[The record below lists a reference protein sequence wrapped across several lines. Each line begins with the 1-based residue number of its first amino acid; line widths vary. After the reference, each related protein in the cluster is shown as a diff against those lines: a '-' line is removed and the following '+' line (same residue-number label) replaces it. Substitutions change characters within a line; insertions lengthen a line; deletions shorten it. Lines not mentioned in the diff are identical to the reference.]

1 MTLACAKGGRGQR
14 AAMWQHTLLF
24 QLPQN
29 TDVSLWLLSCPRV
42 ITYTRYWKKLQHLLK
57 WKCITS
63 VITKTKGW
71 GAVFV
76 SPKHARNFNYLQ
88 IIFIWRSHILRAQWF
103 WERNQIAPRQ
113 KYLLQAGTRCSELC
127 QLPAAAL
134 PPPAL
139 LRLLWEMIQVSGTA
153 GDGALQGNLIHVTA
167 ASQASCWRWLTLP
180 SAD

>member
-14 AAMWQHTLLF
+14 AAMGQHTLLF

-57 WKCITS
+57 WKCIIS
-63 VITKTKGW
+63 VITKTKGG

-113 KYLLQAGTRCSELC
+113 KSCRQVL
-127 QLPAAAL
+127 AA
-134 PPPAL
+134 
-139 LRLLWEMIQVSGTA
+139 VSC
-153 GDGALQGNLIHVTA
+153 
-167 ASQASCWRWLTLP
+167 ASCRQQPSLPQLCSDSSGRWFRSLGQLETGLCRGI
-180 SAD
+180 